1 MEGGGFVT
9 KITMLGTGNG
19 GTLDLYN
26 TCFVIQNEQG
36 VFLIDTGGSIEIIKR
51 LKQSGIKL
59 EEVKNIFISHSHTDH
74 ILGLIW
80 MFKKMSRMAVH
91 GNIKE
96 KIHIYCNDVVYE
108 AIRGIS
114 SYVLPSVLMEAIDNI
129 TDFVVL
135 NDGNKHI
142 INGIDYEFFDILAKG
157 TKQFGF
163 ECMLDGNRFV
173 FLGDETLNP
182 LLNERVRNADY
193 VTHEAFCLDR
203 EENIF
208 HAYEKNHSTALS
220 AAKTMNELSVK
231 NLILY
236 HTEESHGIDRKR
248 LYLEEAQSVFNGN
261 VIVPDD
267 LEEIP
272 FVKKR

>member
-26 TCFVIQNEQG
+26 TCFVIQNKQG

-59 EEVKNIFISHSHTDH
+59 EEMKNIFISHSHTDH

-80 MFKKMSRMAVH
+80 MFKKMSRMAMH

-135 NDGNKHI
+135 NDGDKHT

-236 HTEESHGIDRKR
+236 HTEESHGVDRKR

>member
-26 TCFVIQNEQG
+26 TCFVIQNKQG

-59 EEVKNIFISHSHTDH
+59 EEMKNIFISHSHTDH

-80 MFKKMSRMAVH
+80 MFKKMSRMAMH

-135 NDGNKHI
+135 NDGDKHT

-236 HTEESHGIDRKR
+236 HTEESHGVDRKR

-267 LEEIP
+267 LEEIQ